1 MIITVVIDDDNDGVN
16 DDVDEH
22 DDDERTCGANADG
35 DDHDDDDNKSNESRV
50 FGTSL
55 LRLGHRW
62 TRFNNKSARRSLIA
76 QALVH
81 LTPRPATHDH
91 RVWVCSHQWEA
102 RKPIYA

>member
-1 MIITVVIDDDNDGVN
+1 MTMVIDDDNDGVN

-35 DDHDDDDNKSNESRV
+35 DDHDDDDNKSNASRV

-62 TRFNNKSARRSLIA
+62 TRFNNKRARRSLLA

-81 LTPRPATHDH
+81 LTPRPATHK
-91 RVWVCSHQWEA
+91 RGGWVCSRQ
-102 RKPIYA
+102 

>member
-1 MIITVVIDDDNDGVN
+1 MTMIIDDDNDGVD
-16 DDVDEH
+16 DDVDDD
-22 DDDERTCGANADG
+22 DDDERTCGTSAAG
-35 DDHDDDDNKSNESRV
+35 DDHDDDDNRSSESSV
-50 FGTSL
+50 CGTSL

-62 TRFNNKSARRSLIA
+62 TRFNNKSARSSLIA

-102 RKPIYA
+102 RIPIYA